1 MELDFALLG
10 LIRLHQGVTGYELN
24 RMIRESTGYLM
35 SASLSHIY
43 PALERLHRQGQVSY
57 QVVPMKNRPSKKVYQ
72 ITRAGDEKL
81 QGWLEAPVE
90 AILDFKPFCLKMA
103 FSPLMTKETILQH
116 IDREIAYRERL
127 QQERGRGIQVEVDY
141 LDKQQFDRP
150 RAELLWD
157 GIYQV
162 HVRTDELRIAWL
174 KEWRQVVEQGL
185 KDQESKNEKR
195 NHTLPAGK
203 PREFR

>member
-24 RMIRESTGYLM
+24 RMIKESTGYLM

-72 ITRAGDEKL
+72 ITPAGAEKL
-81 QGWLEAPVE
+81 QAWLEAPVE
-90 AILDFKPFCLKMA
+90 ETIDFKPFCLKMA
-103 FSPLMTKETILQH
+103 FSPLMMKETILRH
-116 IDREIAYRERL
+116 IDREIASREKL
-127 QQERGRGIQVEVDY
+127 QQERGRGVQVEVDY

-162 HVRTDELRIAWL
+162 HTRTEDLRIAWL
-174 KEWRQVVEQGL
+174 KEWRQGLEQRL
-185 KDQESKNEKR
+185 KD
-195 NHTLPAGK
+195 
-203 PREFR
+203 

>member
-81 QGWLEAPVE
+81 QGWLEAPIE
-90 AILDFKPFCLKMA
+90 AILDFKPFCLKMPGCR
-103 FSPLMTKETILQH
+103 SC
-116 IDREIAYRERL
+116 
-127 QQERGRGIQVEVDY
+127 
-141 LDKQQFDRP
+141 
-150 RAELLWD
+150 LLWWT
-157 GIYQV
+157 
-162 HVRTDELRIAWL
+162 VRSVM
-174 KEWRQVVEQGL
+174 K
-185 KDQESKNEKR
+185 
-195 NHTLPAGK
+195 
-203 PREFR
+203 